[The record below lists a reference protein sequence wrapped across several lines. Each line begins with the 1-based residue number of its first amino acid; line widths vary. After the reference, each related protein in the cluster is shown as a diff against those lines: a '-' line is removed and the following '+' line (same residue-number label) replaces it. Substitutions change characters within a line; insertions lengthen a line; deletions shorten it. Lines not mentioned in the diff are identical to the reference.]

1 MIKNKYIP
9 DISGANETAVVLNAQ
24 SVIIFHNY
32 TSQSVKN

>member
-9 DISGANETAVVLNAQ
+9 EISGTNETAVVLSVQ
-24 SVIIFHNY
+24 SVINFHNY